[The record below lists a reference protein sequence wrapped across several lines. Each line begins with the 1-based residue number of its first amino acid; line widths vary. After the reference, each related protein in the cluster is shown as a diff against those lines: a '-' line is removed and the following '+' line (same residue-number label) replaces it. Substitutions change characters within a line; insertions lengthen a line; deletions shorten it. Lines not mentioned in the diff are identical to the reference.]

1 MSSAID
7 VVVVQVTPEMIHN
20 WGWFLAFGIVLLLL
34 GVAAV
39 VRSVAATVASM
50 VFFGWLLVFAG
61 LIEFVDA
68 FMVGQWAG
76 FFLHMLAAILFGITG
91 FLMVAR
97 PVISAEAVT
106 FLMSMFFLFAGFYQ
120 LIASLW
126 AHLPGWGWQALNGI
140 IAAVMGFLLLAQW
153 PASGLWVIGLF
164 VGIDLIFFGWTWI
177 RLALD
182 LHKM

>member
-1 MSSAID
+1 MSGAID

-39 VRSVAATVASM
+39 VRSVRATVVSV

-106 FLMSMFFLFAGFYQ
+106 FLMSLFFLLAGLYQ
-120 LIASLW
+120 LIAACWS
-126 AHLPGWGWQALNGI
+126 HLPGWGWQALNGI
-140 IAAVMGFLLLAQW
+140 VAAVMGFLLLAQW

-164 VGIDLIFFGWTWI
+164 VGIDLIVLGWTWI
-177 RLALD
+177 TLALD

>member
-7 VVVVQVTPEMIHN
+7 VVVVQVTPEMIRN
-20 WGWFLAFGIVLLLL
+20 WGWFLAFGVVLLLL

-39 VRSVAATVASM
+39 VRSVRATVVSM

-106 FLMSMFFLFAGFYQ
+106 FLMSLFFLLAG
-120 LIASLW
+120 LLSIDRCVLVSSAGLGLAGPERNHRSN
-126 AHLPGWGWQALNGI
+126 HGLPPPGAMACLRPLGDRTFRWN
-140 IAAVMGFLLLAQW
+140 
-153 PASGLWVIGLF
+153 
-164 VGIDLIFFGWTWI
+164 
-177 RLALD
+177 
-182 LHKM
+182 

>member
-1 MSSAID
+1 MSGAID

-39 VRSVAATVASM
+39 VRSVRATVVSM

-106 FLMSMFFLFAGFYQ
+106 FLMSLFFLLAGLYQ
-120 LIASLW
+120 LIAACWS
-126 AHLPGWGWQALNGI
+126 HLPGWGWQALNGI
-140 IAAVMGFLLLAQW
+140 VAAVMGFLLLAQW

-164 VGIDLIFFGWTWI
+164 VGIDLIFYGWTWI
-177 RLALD
+177 ALALD
-182 LHKM
+182 LRKM